1 MNILPLRK
9 ARSNFKSLPLG
20 RNLGR
25 GFGFN
30 QGLSIVVRKI
40 DVEQQP
46 RGGETSKLTR
56 RNCDMRN
63 RHLWS
68 VIARSVHRQLGA
80 VIPT

>member
-1 MNILPLRK
+1 MRM
-9 ARSNFKSLPLG
+9 
-20 RNLGR
+20 
-25 GFGFN
+25 
-30 QGLSIVVRKI
+30 I
-40 DVEQQP
+40 DVEQRP
-46 RGGETSKLTR
+46 RGCEMSKLTR